1 MKISAKAIATIGI
14 SLSLLLSGCA
24 IESSETA
31 SGELSSVDEMFL
43 EMMIPHHDQALEM
56 SHLAEKNTSNP
67 EILAL
72 AKAIDEEQHK
82 EIDLMSSW
90 LGERDSHNHGHEGH
104 TMDGMLT
111 PEQMTALEQ
120 AKDGEFDRLFLEGM
134 ILHHEGAIE
143 MTQMVVGS
151 NNQEVKELAD
161 SIIRSQTAQ
170 IEQMKQLLASLP
182 G

>member
-1 MKISAKAIATIGI
+1 
-14 SLSLLLSGCA
+14 
-24 IESSETA
+24 
-31 SGELSSVDEMFL
+31 
-43 EMMIPHHDQALEM
+43 
-56 SHLAEKNTSNP
+56 
-67 EILAL
+67 
-72 AKAIDEEQHK
+72 
-82 EIDLMSSW
+82 MSSW
-90 LGERDSHNHGHEGH
+90 LGEKDSHSHGHEGH

-161 SIIRSQTAQ
+161 SIIKSQTAQ

>member
-1 MKISAKAIATIGI
+1 
-14 SLSLLLSGCA
+14 
-24 IESSETA
+24 
-31 SGELSSVDEMFL
+31 
-43 EMMIPHHDQALEM
+43 
-56 SHLAEKNTSNP
+56 
-67 EILAL
+67 
-72 AKAIDEEQHK
+72 
-82 EIDLMSSW
+82 
-90 LGERDSHNHGHEGH
+90 
-104 TMDGMLT
+104 MDGMLT